1 MKINHAAVHV
11 SLTQLF
17 SLGMD
22 GLTPSELRAHGNKIV
37 PFLEQFKSRGQGFPL
52 LPKLSAQVLAVK
64 QMADRLKGKHKNI
77 VILGIGGSALG
88 PNCLRDTIKGPLWN
102 SYGSPRLF
110 VVDNL
115 DLVDEVEKAIDL
127 DETLFIVITK
137 SGRTPETM
145 GEYFY
150 FKNKVSKENFIFITD
165 PKDGELRKIAN
176 DMQIPSMNL
185 PSNVGGRFS
194 VLTPVGLLPAALMG
208 MDIEALL
215 EGAQSM
221 VDSMMNPEF
230 DLNLPFQLATIQYLL
245 DWKHGVSMNVMMPYS
260 TRLLTFA
267 DWYRQLLAESI
278 GKDGKG
284 LTPIR
289 ALGVTDQHSQVQ
301 LYNEGPTD
309 KLIIFIEVEEGSS
322 TTIPKVENEALSYL
336 SNVSFHQLMNVEK
349 KATEQAVTE
358 YRKPNL
364 TIKIP
369 RIDEYNLGQLFMLFE
384 ASIAFLGEYYS
395 IDAFNQPG
403 VELAKIL
410 TKDLLSQS

>member
-1 MKINHAAVHV
+1 MQL

-22 GLTPSELRAHGNKIV
+22 GLTPDELRSHGEKII
-37 PFLEQFKSRGQGFPL
+37 PYLDQFKARGQGFPT

-64 QMADRLKGKHKNI
+64 QMAQRLDGKFDDI

-102 SYGSPRLF
+102 THGSPRLF

-115 DLVDEVEKAIDL
+115 DLVDEVEKVVNL
-127 DETLFIVITK
+127 DRTLFIVITK

-150 FKNKVSKENFIFITD
+150 FKNKVSKENFVFITD
-165 PKDGELRKIAN
+165 PENGELRKIAKE
-176 DMQIPSMNL
+176 MQIPTLDL
-185 PSNVGGRFS
+185 PPNIGGRFS
-194 VLTPVGLLPAALMG
+194 VLTPVGLLPAVLMG

-215 EGAQSM
+215 EGAQTM
-221 VDSMMNPEF
+221 AESMMSPEF

-245 DWKHGVSMNVMMPYS
+245 DWKHGVSMSVMMPYS

-309 KLIIFIEVEEGSS
+309 KLMMFIEVEEGSE
-322 TTIPKVENEALSYL
+322 TRIPKVENPELSYL
-336 SNVSFHQLMNVEK
+336 SEVSFHRLMNIEK
-349 KATEQAVTE
+349 KATEKAVTE

-369 RIDEYNLGQLFMLFE
+369 RIDEHCLGQLFMLFE

-403 VELAKIL
+403 VELGKTL